1 MNATTHIAIADDSK
15 VIRDLI
21 EEIVRYEPEYE
32 LVASFDNGRD
42 IAAWVREGGTAD
54 VFVIDMRLP
63 GLSGT
68 ATISALR
75 RRRPDARILAFSAS
89 AQEESVKAALAA
101 GADDYLLKESSLGE
115 LLDAISAQGDHQ
127 APPANAE
134 SRTSVTATAVQT
146 VTAGAVPAGE
156 AADATHA
163 AAGSKRAAENV
174 HGTGLKVL
182 VLDDHDLVREAT
194 AALLEAHGFGVHACE
209 TIAETR
215 DWLARGEHCDAA
227 LIDLRLGDESGAR
240 MVAEFREGSP
250 ATAVIL
256 HSGAADQDGARIARE
271 TGADGFLAK
280 GDYTIEEMVD
290 TLSRSIALRRGH
302 GN

>member
-1 MNATTHIAIADDSK
+1 MTASTRIAIADDSRI
-15 VIRDLI
+15 IRDLI

-42 IAAWVREGGTAD
+42 IAAWVREGGSAD

-75 RRRPDARILAFSAS
+75 RRQPEARILAFSAS
-89 AQEESVKAALAA
+89 AQSESVKAAIAA

-115 LLDAISAQGDHQ
+115 LLDAISARGD
-127 APPANAE
+127 
-134 SRTSVTATAVQT
+134 
-146 VTAGAVPAGE
+146 
-156 AADATHA
+156 HA
-163 AAGSKRAAENV
+163 AARDVAEGRPPVMTMVGETTVDGGGERAAA
-174 HGTGLKVL
+174 GRGAGLKVL

-194 AALLEAHGFGVHACE
+194 SALLEAHGFGVHACE

-215 DWLARGEHCDAA
+215 DWLAGGGHCDAA
-227 LIDLRLGDESGAR
+227 LIDLRLGDESGAD
-240 MVAEFREGSP
+240 MVAEFRTISP
-250 ATAVIL
+250 KTAVIL
-256 HSGAADQDGARIARE
+256 HSGAADQDGARVARE

-290 TLSRSIALRRGH
+290 TLSRSIALRRDGV
-302 GN
+302 